1 MIDAGPVGDVGDTT
15 SAGVGLDDTA
25 SDDTASDSTAS
36 AVLIML
42 TDGRFPSG
50 GHAYSAGMEQAVTWG
65 DVVDLATAEAFA
77 IGRATTSSMAAAQVT
92 AAAATVVAT
101 ASSDLAKTGD
111 LLDSLDAE
119 TDARMASAPARQV
132 SRQQG
137 RRWLRA
143 VRGVWPEPLARLS
156 RPGPAGRDMM
166 GGRHGWV
173 VVGAATGLLGV
184 GPADAATVA
193 LYELVGTPMWAAV
206 RLLGLDPVAT
216 AGAVARLVAGHE
228 PSVRRLAVT
237 ASRETSLRLSVP
249 GRPVDWSW
257 ISWSTA
263 PMSDLAA
270 EAHQRRE
277 ERLFAS

>member
-1 MIDAGPVGDVGDTT
+1 MIDAGPVGDVGDTAT
-15 SAGVGLDDTA
+15 AGVGSDGAAPGDTA
-25 SDDTASDSTAS
+25 SRSRAS
-36 AVLIML
+36 AAVIML
-42 TDGRFPSG
+42 TDSRFPSG

-65 DVVDLATAEAFA
+65 DVVDLVTAEAFA
-77 IGRATTSSMAAAQVT
+77 IGRAATSSMAAAQV

-101 ASSDLAKTGD
+101 ASSDLATTGD
-111 LLDSLDAE
+111 LLDGLDAE
-119 TDARMASAPARQV
+119 LDARMASSAARQV

-143 VRGVWPEPLARLS
+143 VRAVWPEPLAQLS
-156 RPGPAGRDMM
+156 RPGPTGRDVLDD
-166 GGRHGWV
+166 RHGWV
-173 VVGAATGLLGV
+173 VMGAATGLLGV
-184 GPADAATVA
+184 GPVDAATVA
-193 LYELVGTPMWAAV
+193 LYDLAGTPMWAAV

-216 AGAVARLVAGHE
+216 AGVVARLVAGYE

-237 ASRETSLRLSVP
+237 AARETALRLSASGQP
-249 GRPVDWSW
+249 IDWSW

-270 EAHQRRE
+270 EAHLRRE

>member
-1 MIDAGPVGDVGDTT
+1 MVDVGPVRDIDHG
-15 SAGVGLDDTA
+15 SAACSGGAA
-25 SDDTASDSTAS
+25 SDNAAS

-65 DVVDLATAEAFA
+65 DVVDLTTAESFA
-77 IGRATTSSMAAAQVT
+77 IGRATTSSMAAAQITAT
-92 AAAATVVAT
+92 AAVIAT
-101 ASSDLAKTGD
+101 ASSDPATVGA
-111 LLDSLDAE
+111 LLDGLDAE
-119 TDARMASAPARQV
+119 VDARLASAAAREV

-137 RRWLRA
+137 RRLLRA

-156 RPGPAGRDMM
+156 RPGPAGRDVMDD
-166 GGRHGWV
+166 RHGWV

-193 LYELVGTPMWAAV
+193 LYDLVGTPMWAAV

-216 AGAVARLVAGHE
+216 AGVVARLVAGYE
-228 PSVRRLAVT
+228 PSIRRLAAVATHET
-237 ASRETSLRLSVP
+237 ALRLSAS
-249 GRPVDWSW
+249 GRPIDLSW